1 MEILG
6 LLQHRDVTG
15 ADISPSGDV
24 LALACYDDGWSYRY
38 AKKHSLGC
46 NSLFPRFQIHATVSS
61 SFLYLQQA

>member
-38 AKKHSLGC
+38 YQKAFSGLQEDAFLIS
-46 NSLFPRFQIHATVSS
+46 NSRNL
-61 SFLYLQQA
+61 

>member
-38 AKKHSLGC
+38 RQ
-46 NSLFPRFQIHATVSS
+46 LFSC
-61 SFLYLQQA
+61 

>member
-38 AKKHSLGC
+38 TKKHSQGC
-46 NSLFPRFQIHATVSS
+46 NLQEDT
-61 SFLYLQQA
+61 FLISNSRNL

>member
-24 LALACYDDGWSYRY
+24 LALACYDDGWSYRFT
-38 AKKHSLGC
+38 K
-46 NSLFPRFQIHATVSS
+46 NSALCCVTLVSRN
-61 SFLYLQQA
+61 L

>member
-38 AKKHSLGC
+38 TNKRAMAL
-46 NSLFPRFQIHATVSS
+46 
-61 SFLYLQQA
+61 